1 MIFWGRGQCKKKRCI
16 MVQIVVTDH
25 ESDHHTKDN
34 HWKSL
39 EMFSFKSWKY
49 CLQDKF
55 VISFPTLTF
64 PYILFT
70 ANLRLF
76 CSNKRILSLL
86 IRGFCADLK
95 TSVDSLASKMNEIKI
110 VQTSASEAT
119 ASNNYSNNNHASL
132 PHKIVPINEDTD
144 FEISLT
150 GLESDVEQQIVKLF
164 RRLSLPFK
172 KANRRLRDMEDIG
185 NNS

>member
-1 MIFWGRGQCKKKRCI
+1 M
-16 MVQIVVTDH
+16 
-25 ESDHHTKDN
+25 
-34 HWKSL
+34 
-39 EMFSFKSWKY
+39 
-49 CLQDKF
+49 
-55 VISFPTLTF
+55 
-64 PYILFT
+64 
-70 ANLRLF
+70 
-76 CSNKRILSLL
+76 
-86 IRGFCADLK
+86 K